1 MNKVFK
7 NYRDHPAL
15 RYDGLRLV
23 FKIDDKVFLI
33 EDGIVKHI
41 KVVSFIETNIG
52 EPYRKLVRLTF
63 ISFDVDNLDVYE
75 DCIDFHISDQQD
87 LIELL
92 EINK

>member
-41 KVVSFIETNIG
+41 KVVSIQETNIG

-63 ISFDVDNLDVYE
+63 ITFNADNLDVYE
-75 DCIDFHISDQQD
+75 DYIDFHISDQQD